1 MASWL
6 LAKGTRRLARRVW
19 VARLSKCRLYDLR
32 GGHLSFNEVFL
43 LQTHSLCR
51 AHRLKR
57 GISSTLPWSR
67 NCNFSILCPRI
78 IRPHLVKLSCYT
90 VILIKSKSS
99 QSIKIP
105 RKYKKFYKCWTN
117 GSPPQVTLM
126 SCGCRVNWSF
136 LLLWPSRRTLYI
148 SPPLAARGI
157 RQNWSL
163 FIGKSPKIVKSP
175 QKSD

>member
-51 AHRLKR
+51 AHRLKH

-67 NCNFSILCPRI
+67 NCNYSILCPRI
-78 IRPHLVKLSCYT
+78 ICPHLVKLSCYT
-90 VILIKSKSS
+90 VINQNQVKASKSFKN
-99 QSIKIP
+99 IKIEYMLS
-105 RKYKKFYKCWTN
+105 KWF
-117 GSPPQVTLM
+117 SSLM
-126 SCGCRVNWSF
+126 SWGCNTTCMVNWSF

-148 SPPLAARGI
+148 SAPLAAGGI